1 MYTEIAKYIQIQERD
16 MYVER
21 RERDKIQDNQREL
34 ISIIHPDTEVEDIQ
48 LALTIL
54 NSNSETIKNIESD
67 TV

>member
-1 MYTEIAKYIQIQERD
+1 MCI
-16 MYVER
+16 ER

-67 TV
+67 TVSDTV